1 MQATQEKILEYLTLS
16 LARGDRSLQE
26 ELAWAIDRLD
36 KAGYPVSSKVRLLV
50 DPNLD
55 IMGYATEEEGIQHIV
70 VAEWALQSEMLGGLL
85 FHELAH
91 IYHAERHSHSHEF
104 KITNAIIAEFSQR
117 EGLNEREIGYLVEGF
132 NHLQNIIVDDIV
144 FDVMDDV
151 EKARAKVFFQGW
163 LTDKPSGYPLVD
175 AAALARNAFAI
186 ASLKRRGLFD
196 ERDPGDRALT
206 ARSVKLAKGL
216 GRDSHEKY
224 ALIEKFL
231 VEADPDWEKKTFRNK
246 LGEYLD
252 FLVELL
258 LEEGQMD
265 DLK

>member
-1 MQATQEKILEYLTLS
+1 LS
-16 LARGDRSLQE
+16 LAKGDRSLQE
-26 ELAWAIDRLD
+26 ALAWAIDRLD
-36 KAGYPVSSKVRLLV
+36 KAGYQVRSRVRLLV

-55 IMGYATEEEGIQHIV
+55 IMGYATEEDGIQHIV

-91 IYHAERHSHSHEF
+91 IYHTERHSHSHQF
-104 KITNAIIAEFSQR
+104 KATNAIIAEFSQR

-144 FDVMDDV
+144 FHVMDDV
-151 EKARAKVFFQGW
+151 EKARAKMFFQGW
-163 LTDKPSGYPLVD
+163 LTAKPSGYPLVD

-186 ASLKRRGLFD
+186 ASLKRRVLFD
-196 ERDPGDRALT
+196 EKNPGDRALT
-206 ARSVKLAKGL
+206 ARSVELAKGL

-231 VEADPDWEKKTFRNK
+231 VEADVGWNKETFHNK
-246 LGEYLD
+246 FVEYLD
-252 FLVELL
+252 ILVEML
-258 LEEGQMD
+258 LEEGYMD